1 LRRRLSGAG
10 ALRRV
15 RLTGTALSDMVVD
28 TFRFLVQMQI
38 AGLRRIRCS
47 DTLRNTPQ
55 PGHAFAYFL

>member
-1 LRRRLSGAG
+1 
-10 ALRRV
+10 
-15 RLTGTALSDMVVD
+15 VD